1 MFTLVTFLSL
11 FLSVGVAPA
20 KKSPKLVSADG
31 SFYMHLYKLDD
42 VRICHILLSCNAL
55 AVEGMGGIPWEQG
68 RFYLLVTWAS
78 CNGPL
83 MTYQNI
89 EGSRFPLLE
98 LQGKNSNQV
107 FCL

>member
-42 VRICHILLSCNAL
+42 VTENLSQMLLSC
-55 AVEGMGGIPWEQG
+55 GGFGGLSP
-68 RFYLLVTWAS
+68 
-78 CNGPL
+78 
-83 MTYQNI
+83 
-89 EGSRFPLLE
+89 GSRVDFIYWSRGRPVMAL
-98 LQGKNSNQV
+98 
-107 FCL
+107 